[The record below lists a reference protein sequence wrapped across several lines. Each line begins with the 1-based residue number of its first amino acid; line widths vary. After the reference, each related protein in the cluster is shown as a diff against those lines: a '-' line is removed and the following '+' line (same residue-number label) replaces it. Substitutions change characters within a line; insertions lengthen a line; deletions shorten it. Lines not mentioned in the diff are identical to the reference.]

1 MYKPKYFQWYEF
13 MPSKEYEPYWLILM
27 DERILITADEI
38 REYYGVPVTINNW
51 YWGGNLKNRGFRE
64 MNTAIGA
71 KLSQHKFGRAFDFD
85 VKNVPAEQV
94 RNDIRKGKF
103 PLITCIEKGVNWVHA
118 DVRNVKRL
126 FEVNP

>member
-1 MYKPKYFQWYEF
+1 
-13 MPSKEYEPYWLILM
+13 MPSKEYEQYWLILM
-27 DERILITADEI
+27 DDRILITADEI

-51 YWGGNLKNRGFRE
+51 YWGGNFKNRGFRE
-64 MNTAIGA
+64 MNTSVGA

-103 PLITCIEKGVNWVHA
+103 PLITCIEKDVSWVHA
-118 DVRNVKRL
+118 DVRNVNRL
-126 FEVNP
+126 LEVNP

>member
-1 MYKPKYFQWYEF
+1 
-13 MPSKEYEPYWLILM
+13 MPSKEYEKYWLILM
-27 DERILITADEI
+27 DDRILITADKV
-38 REYYGVPVTINNW
+38 REYYGVPVTVNNW
-51 YWGGNLKNRGFRE
+51 YWGGNLKNRGFRAL
-64 MNTAIGA
+64 NTTVGA

-103 PLITCIEKGVNWVHA
+103 PLITCIEKDVSWVHA

-126 FEVNP
+126 LEVNP